1 MAVNFAQWGNDLY
14 TGRRSYDIVGTRK
27 IWLGISLVLV
37 VLSITILLTKG
48 LTGSIEFR
56 GGSEFTITNVSTTS
70 QQTAIDVVTTV
81 APAETVRVSTVGA
94 NALRVQTSTLT
105 AEEVQSVRAALAEAY
120 EVPPEDVT
128 SAFIG
133 PTWGQD
139 VSSKAIQG
147 VIVFVLLAM
156 GFMTIYFRTWRMAVA
171 AIGSLLQDLFITIGI
186 YALVGFAVS
195 PATVIGLMTILAYA
209 IYDVVV
215 VFDKVRENTR
225 GVLDQTRS
233 TYAERA
239 NLAVNQTIVRS
250 INTSVVAA
258 LPVAAILFV
267 GAFLLGAGTLR
278 DISLALFIGIL
289 VSGYSSIFVA
299 TPLDVA
305 LQETGAKVKEHTA
318 RVLELRAQAVA
329 ESGEEPDA
337 ARIAAAGVEAGG
349 RAQLKPGAHL
359 GHAAQPKRKKR

>member
-14 TGRRSYDIVGTRK
+14 TGRRSYDIVGKRK
-27 IWLGISLVLV
+27 VWLGISALLV
-37 VLSITILLTKG
+37 VLSIVVLLTKG
-48 LTGSIEFR
+48 LSGSIEFE
-56 GGSEFTITNVSTTS
+56 GGSEFTVTNASSTAQQPALEAVTAVS
-70 QQTAIDVVTTV
+70 
-81 APAETVRVSTVGA
+81 PAETARVSTVGA
-94 NALRVQTSTLT
+94 SSLRVQTATLT
-105 AEEVQSVRAALAEAY
+105 SEQVTEVRQALAEAY
-120 EVPPEDVT
+120 DVPLEDVT

-139 VSSKAIQG
+139 VSSKALQG
-147 VIVFVLLAM
+147 VFVFIVLAM
-156 GFMTIYFRTWRMAVA
+156 LFMTIYFRTWRMAVA
-171 AIGSLLQDLFITIGI
+171 GIGSLLQDLLITIGI
-186 YALVGFAVS
+186 YAVVGFDVS

-239 NLAVNQTIVRS
+239 NLAVNQTMVRS
-250 INTSVVAA
+250 INTSIVAA

-267 GAFLLGAGTLR
+267 GALLLGAGTLR

-289 VSGYSSIFVA
+289 VSGFSSIFIA

-305 LQETGAKVKEHTA
+305 LQETGSAIKEHTA
-318 RVLELRAQAVA
+318 KVLKARA
-329 ESGEEPDA
+329 ESGEETDA
-337 ARIAAAGVEAGG
+337 ARLAATGVHAGG
-349 RAQLKPGAHL
+349 ATQLIPGGHL
-359 GHAAQPKRKKR
+359 GHAAQPRRGKKR